1 MLKLVEIIVGVV
13 LIYFGLH
20 KLSKADQVMSLVFGI
35 IAIVGLVLMVH
46 GILLYSV
53 PDFFSSSL

>member
-1 MLKLVEIIVGVV
+1 MLKLVEIIVGIA

-20 KLSKADQVMSLVFGI
+20 KLAKADQVMSLVFGI
-35 IAIVGLVLMVH
+35 VAIVGLVLMVH